1 LVRTALVN
9 KVDNHFLLYTLPK
22 YPTIT
27 IQKYYPNVA
36 KKCSFFEVAIQ
47 MRSWSIDMCK
57 FHLKQRAQEKTEQD
71 KTSTS
76 IV

>member
-1 LVRTALVN
+1 
-9 KVDNHFLLYTLPK
+9 LLYTLPK

-47 MRSWSIDMCK
+47 MRS
-57 FHLKQRAQEKTEQD
+57 
-71 KTSTS
+71 
-76 IV
+76 